1 MKYYADVLYWSG
13 NKETIEIKPEF
24 IDDIVSA
31 VEGQYTFIDNV
42 SGLTIKGG
50 DIRHIDIFSV
60 ISNQN
65 LFNLA
70 ATMRTIIRLQ
80 QFPKFILLR
89 RWLQIDYKIFWS
101 L

>member
-42 SGLTIKGG
+42 SGLTVKGG
-50 DIRHIDIFSV
+50 DIRHIDIY
-60 ISNQN
+60 
-65 LFNLA
+65 
-70 ATMRTIIRLQ
+70 TIKPLKDMI
-80 QFPKFILLR
+80 IGA
-89 RWLQIDYKIFWS
+89 DNG
-101 L
+101 